1 MRAVALGGHARP
13 PALVDRP
20 VPEPGPGQV
29 RVAMRACG
37 ICGSDVHIIEGSTVP
52 ARLPI
57 VLGHEASGIID
68 AVGPLPAGEHSG
80 ELDVARPELA
90 AGTRVTVNP
99 MITCGRCRMCRRG
112 QPNYCLNIQILGLHT
127 DGAHSECFVVPRQN
141 VIALPDRVSFA
152 LGAIVA
158 DAIATP
164 LRAITEAGI
173 APGAAVAVF
182 GLGGLGLHAAMLLRQ
197 IFRADVIGV
206 DANDAALGRAAGF
219 GVPTVLDARGG
230 RVADRVK
237 KLTGGG
243 VDAALEFVGSVD
255 VVEQAVRSL
264 AYGGTSIMAGVGPD
278 RLGLTLRQETLV
290 ARGLRIAGSHGYL
303 TSDVVQLLGWLNS
316 GELTVAGTISHE
328 FGLDDYGLGLDALRD
343 RTAGAIRVVI
353 RNG

>member
-1 MRAVALGGHARP
+1 MRAVARGGHDRP
-13 PALVDRP
+13 PPLVARP

-68 AVGPLPAGEHSG
+68 AVGPPPAGEHSG
-80 ELDVARPELA
+80 EPDVARPALA
-90 AGTRVTVNP
+90 GSRRVTVSP

-264 AYGGTSIMAGVGPD
+264 AYGGTCIMAGVGPD
-278 RLGLTLRQETLV
+278 RLGLTLRQGTPGG
-290 ARGLRIAGSHGYL
+290 RGP
-303 TSDVVQLLGWLNS
+303 
-316 GELTVAGTISHE
+316 
-328 FGLDDYGLGLDALRD
+328 
-343 RTAGAIRVVI
+343 RVGGPP
-353 RNG
+353 RSP